1 MIIYLL
7 SWSSASVVSPSGF
20 LTWGPPSS
28 CPCSCFSRC
37 AFRNSERRFSSP
49 SGTGP
54 WIVSVEEKSQMNKQA
69 ALWSQLP
76 FKPAWWN
83 MTYCD
88 VSTRRDIREA
98 ALAYLFRCQPRCLL
112 WFPLLLCFS
121 LLTPLLCSYHSNK
134 DWEIWGQHTNRDR
147 RQYMSYHIPEA
158 YEKAPDTCG
167 VVCMRMLFIYHG
179 TVLHFLW
186 EAFFSSLGI
195 VKKSMQM

>member
-1 MIIYLL
+1 MRDVSLGKSSTGWGIKRSLTPRKLSLKYVILTDLNLIIYLL

-37 AFRNSERRFSSP
+37 AFRNSERRLSSP

-54 WIVSVEEKSQMNKQA
+54 WLVSVEENSQMNKQA

-76 FKPAWWN
+76 FNPRDGTWLIV
-83 MTYCD
+83 TYRPGGLFD
-88 VSTRRDIREA
+88 VREA

-134 DWEIWGQHTNRDR
+134 D
-147 RQYMSYHIPEA
+147 
-158 YEKAPDTCG
+158 
-167 VVCMRMLFIYHG
+167 
-179 TVLHFLW
+179 
-186 EAFFSSLGI
+186 
-195 VKKSMQM
+195 